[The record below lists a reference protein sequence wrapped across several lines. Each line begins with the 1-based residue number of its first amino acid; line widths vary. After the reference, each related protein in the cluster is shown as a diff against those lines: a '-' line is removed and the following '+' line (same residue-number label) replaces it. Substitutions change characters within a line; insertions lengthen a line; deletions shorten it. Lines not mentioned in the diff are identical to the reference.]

1 MIRGADLIIPLGE
14 RGKEQQTESEVK
26 MTKKIAN
33 LRIHEERAINRFK
46 HFRILQHTQRAKLTP
61 VRRSETDR
69 FLVGP
74 KVLATRRSL
83 WTD

>member
-1 MIRGADLIIPLGE
+1 MADKGFTLRQDFLIRGADLIIPLGE

-46 HFRILQHTQRAKLTP
+46 HFRILQHTQCP
-61 VRRSETDR
+61 
-69 FLVGP
+69 
-74 KVLATRRSL
+74 
-83 WTD
+83 